1 MGILIQGG
9 RIVDAATD
17 TDKKGDIYLEDGVIT
32 EIGEKLKIK
41 DKSDRVIDAKG
52 CLVMPGLIDLHVHFR
67 DPGQTQKEDI
77 ETGSRAAAR
86 GGVTTVVAMPNTTP
100 VIDSPDRVN
109 YVHNKA
115 KQLAGIH
122 VLQAGAI
129 TQGEKGQELSDIE
142 GMVKAGIPALSEDGK
157 SVMNTRLCKEA
168 MEVAEKFNVP
178 IFAHCEDIDLR
189 GDGCMNEDENAR
201 RLGLPGICNAVED
214 VIAARDIL
222 LARETGA
229 RLHLCHCST
238 EGVAKMMEIVKEEG
252 LDNITAEVCPHH
264 FILTSDDIK
273 CDDPNY
279 KMNPPLRTKKDVDA
293 LIRGLKDGSFKVI
306 STDHAPHAVPEKT
319 GSIRNAAFGIVGIET
334 SFALSYT
341 ALVETGILTISQLI
355 EKMSWNPAQ
364 ILGSDRGTLQKG
376 HPADIVIAD
385 IDHEYKI
392 DKKNK
397 YNLCA
402 FRKCYG
408 LDENTPV
415 IINFGVYN
423 PDNGFN
429 DYESLARIMP
439 DVEFFFFGAR
449 NGLFNASEHYNKASS
464 LTNLHYEEML
474 PYELY
479 DSAICTTS
487 AIVLTGQ
494 FHVESVILHEAMNN
508 GLPIISAKN
517 GMLFDLLINDKT
529 ATIVDSF
536 DSLYNAVVNI
546 NKNEVILDNAKEL
559 TNTFDYEKKG
569 QALKEMYEKIIEESN

>member
-1 MGILIQGG
+1 MGILIRGG

-17 TDKKGDIYLEDGVIT
+17 TDKKGDVYLEDGVIT
-32 EIGEKLKIK
+32 EIGEKLSVK
-41 DKSDRVIDAKG
+41 DKNDRVIDAKG

-77 ETGSRAAAR
+77 KTGSRAAAR

-100 VIDSPDRVN
+100 VIDNPDRVN

-115 KQLAGIH
+115 EQLSGIH

-129 TQGEKGQELSDIE
+129 TQGEKGEQLSDIE

-168 MEVAEKFNVP
+168 MEVAKELNVP

-189 GDGCMNEDENAR
+189 GDGCMNDDENAK

-229 RLHLCHCST
+229 KLHLCHCST

-364 ILGSDRGTLQKG
+364 ILGSDRGTIQKG

-385 IDHEYKI
+385 IGHEYKI
-392 DKKNK
+392 DKNEFASKG
-397 YNLCA
+397 
-402 FRKCYG
+402 R
-408 LDENTPV
+408 NTPFDGWKV
-415 IINFGVYN
+415 KGKILYTSCDGKVVYQN
-423 PDNGFN
+423 
-429 DYESLARIMP
+429 
-439 DVEFFFFGAR
+439 V
-449 NGLFNASEHYNKASS
+449 
-464 LTNLHYEEML
+464 
-474 PYELY
+474 
-479 DSAICTTS
+479 
-487 AIVLTGQ
+487 
-494 FHVESVILHEAMNN
+494 
-508 GLPIISAKN
+508 
-517 GMLFDLLINDKT
+517 
-529 ATIVDSF
+529 
-536 DSLYNAVVNI
+536 
-546 NKNEVILDNAKEL
+546 
-559 TNTFDYEKKG
+559 
-569 QALKEMYEKIIEESN
+569 

>member
-1 MGILIQGG
+1 MGILIRGG

-17 TDKKGDIYLEDGVIT
+17 TDKKGDVYLEDGVIT
-32 EIGEKLKIK
+32 EIGEKLSVK
-41 DKSDRVIDAKG
+41 DKNDRVIDAKG

-77 ETGSRAAAR
+77 KTGSRAAAR

-100 VIDSPDRVN
+100 VIDNPDRVN

-115 KQLAGIH
+115 EQLSGIH

-129 TQGEKGQELSDIE
+129 TQGEKGEQLSDIE

-168 MEVAEKFNVP
+168 MEVAKELNVP

-189 GDGCMNEDENAR
+189 GDGCMNDDENAK

-229 RLHLCHCST
+229 KLHLCHCST

-306 STDHAPHAVPEKT
+306 STDHAPHAYEEKDHEFCCAPN
-319 GSIRNAAFGIVGIET
+319 GFSGLET
-334 SFALSYT
+334 SLAAVITNAYGPDKLSIDQVVYY
-341 ALVETGILTISQLI
+341 
-355 EKMSWNPAQ
+355 MSTRPAE
-364 ILGSDRGTLQKG
+364 LMRLDAGVLEVGK
-376 HPADIVIAD
+376 PADITVFSTTEEWTVD
-385 IDHEYKI
+385 R
-392 DKKNK
+392 NK
-397 YNLCA
+397 FYTKGICQNFRSTVTFARCACNLC
-402 FRKCYG
+402 KCRG
-408 LDENTPV
+408 T
-415 IINFGVYN
+415 
-423 PDNGFN
+423 
-429 DYESLARIMP
+429 
-439 DVEFFFFGAR
+439 
-449 NGLFNASEHYNKASS
+449 
-464 LTNLHYEEML
+464 
-474 PYELY
+474 
-479 DSAICTTS
+479 
-487 AIVLTGQ
+487 
-494 FHVESVILHEAMNN
+494 
-508 GLPIISAKN
+508 
-517 GMLFDLLINDKT
+517 
-529 ATIVDSF
+529 
-536 DSLYNAVVNI
+536 
-546 NKNEVILDNAKEL
+546 
-559 TNTFDYEKKG
+559 
-569 QALKEMYEKIIEESN
+569 

>member
-1 MGILIQGG
+1 MRLLILATTKFAPTYNEKLISQINYFNSFDNMKADIFIDASLVEIEKMLSTSQYDLIYPTTVFDYSNDGSSIISFNSYLYKLLEYYNINYIGSPLFSHLLLNDKALTNLESGMGLPNQIVTRQAWIANRKSVEKKLLTFKLPAIVKPNTLAASLGIDESSIIWNTDDFGKIIDQRFQSFPHLTEILIESYLN
-9 RIVDAATD
+9 DAT
-17 TDKKGDIYLEDGVIT
+17 
-32 EIGEKLKIK
+32 
-41 DKSDRVIDAKG
+41 
-52 CLVMPGLIDLHVHFR
+52 
-67 DPGQTQKEDI
+67 
-77 ETGSRAAAR
+77 
-86 GGVTTVVAMPNTTP
+86 
-100 VIDSPDRVN
+100 
-109 YVHNKA
+109 
-115 KQLAGIH
+115 
-122 VLQAGAI
+122 
-129 TQGEKGQELSDIE
+129 
-142 GMVKAGIPALSEDGK
+142 
-157 SVMNTRLCKEA
+157 
-168 MEVAEKFNVP
+168 EKFNVP

-392 DKKNK
+392 DKNEFASKG
-397 YNLCA
+397 
-402 FRKCYG
+402 R
-408 LDENTPV
+408 NTPFDGWKV
-415 IINFGVYN
+415 KGKILYTICDGKVVYQ
-423 PDNGFN
+423 
-429 DYESLARIMP
+429 
-439 DVEFFFFGAR
+439 
-449 NGLFNASEHYNKASS
+449 NA
-464 LTNLHYEEML
+464 
-474 PYELY
+474 
-479 DSAICTTS
+479 
-487 AIVLTGQ
+487 
-494 FHVESVILHEAMNN
+494 
-508 GLPIISAKN
+508 
-517 GMLFDLLINDKT
+517 
-529 ATIVDSF
+529 
-536 DSLYNAVVNI
+536 
-546 NKNEVILDNAKEL
+546 
-559 TNTFDYEKKG
+559 
-569 QALKEMYEKIIEESN
+569 

>member
-1 MGILIQGG
+1 MHQTTTKGENYMGILIRGG

-17 TDKKGDIYLEDGVIT
+17 TYKKGDIYLEDGVIT
-32 EIGEKLKIK
+32 DIGDKLEVK

-77 ETGSRAAAR
+77 ETGSQAAAR
-86 GGVTTVVAMPNTTP
+86 GGVTTVIAMPNTTP
-100 VIDSPDRVN
+100 VIDNPDRVN

-115 KQLAGIH
+115 AQLAGIH

-157 SVMNTRLCKEA
+157 SVMNTMLCKEA
-168 MEVAEKFNVP
+168 MEVAKKLNVP

-189 GDGCMNEDENAR
+189 GDGCMNDDENAK

-273 CDDPNY
+273 TDDPNY

-293 LIRGLKDGSFKVI
+293 LIKGLKDGSFKVI

-319 GSIRNAAFGIVGIET
+319 GSIRNAAFGIVGLET
-334 SFALSYT
+334 SFAISYT
-341 ALVETGILTISQLI
+341 ELVDSGFLTIMDLV
-355 EKMSWNPAQ
+355 EKMSLNPAK
-364 ILGSDRGTLQKG
+364 ILGLDSGTLQEG
-376 HPADIVIAD
+376 HPADVIIVD
-385 IDHEYKI
+385 PDEEYTI
-392 DKKNK
+392 DKNK
-397 YNLCA
+397 
-402 FRKCYG
+402 FVSKGR
-408 LDENTPV
+408 NTPFHGRKV
-415 IINFGVYN
+415 KGKILCTIC
-423 PDNGFN
+423 
-429 DYESLARIMP
+429 
-439 DVEFFFFGAR
+439 
-449 NGLFNASEHYNKASS
+449 
-464 LTNLHYEEML
+464 
-474 PYELY
+474 
-479 DSAICTTS
+479 DS
-487 AIVLTGQ
+487 
-494 FHVESVILHEAMNN
+494 
-508 GLPIISAKN
+508 
-517 GMLFDLLINDKT
+517 
-529 ATIVDSF
+529 TIV
-536 DSLYNAVVNI
+536 YEAE
-546 NKNEVILDNAKEL
+546 NE
-559 TNTFDYEKKG
+559 
-569 QALKEMYEKIIEESN
+569 